1 MLANGF
7 DWTSYTCDG
16 WANTFGTSYPILDG
30 GSSGGEAW
38 DLFGDGYI
46 PHHVVLD
53 HNNEILYTNY
63 GSNISGI
70 MAAIELGL
78 SYVPRDEDQDGIMDS
93 TDNCFDVPNPDQ
105 LDLDGDGVG
114 DVCDACNNLV
124 FTGGNVNGDDNI
136 DIIDI
141 LGLVDIILLNTDA
154 QCSYEAGDITLDGHL
169 NILDVIGL
177 VQMVLGGNQQ
187 QAISFLEDMLTPTQF
202 TKLMSE
208 LPIDHLVSDKILVWP
223 NPFNSS
229 VSIHGSGYTEIY
241 DMMGRKVNE
250 MNLNG
255 TYKWH
260 AKNLPSGIYKVLN
273 NKKSTTITLIK

>member
-1 MLANGF
+1 MVMLANGF

-105 LDLDGDGVG
+105 LDLDGDGV
-114 DVCDACNNLV
+114 
-124 FTGGNVNGDDNI
+124 
-136 DIIDI
+136 
-141 LGLVDIILLNTDA
+141 
-154 QCSYEAGDITLDGHL
+154 AGDITLDGHL